1 MITKS
6 SRAMFY
12 AHVFARRGM
21 SKSYSLRYGWMMVSL
36 RTALQNGILRFRFVK
51 LNGDIRDAKGTLHPL
66 LIPGASSRQTGG
78 AASAEEGQREPAADF
93 STIAFFDLDKQEW
106 RSFRITDFEEVLEA
120 FVIKEVML

>member
-51 LNGDIRDAKGTLHPL
+51 ANGDIRDAKGTLHPL
-66 LIPGASSRQTGG
+66 LIPDDKAPKGTETGK
-78 AASAEEGQREPAADF
+78 PDF

-106 RSFRITDFEEVLEA
+106 RSFRITDFEFVLQA

>member
-21 SKSYSLRYGWMMVSL
+21 SKSYALRYGWMMVSL

-51 LNGDIRDAKGTLHPL
+51 ANGDIRDAKGTLHPL
-66 LIPGASSRQTGG
+66 LIPDDKLPKDTLPLQGKG
-78 AASAEEGQREPAADF
+78 RERGF
-93 STIAFFDLDKQEW
+93 HTIAFFDLDKQEW
-106 RSFRITDFEEVLEA
+106 RSFRIADFEFVLQA